1 MTVLNVLRLSA
12 VFATS
17 LALSGCF
24 VTTQQMP
31 AGTGPIND
39 DALVG
44 KWQGIDAEDNKPENT
59 FFTITKTGRDA
70 PLHMVMLDDGK
81 QSEYDIRTTQVN
93 GQHILVA
100 RVTAPEEAIKESGG
114 GSYIAYYEAMP
125 EQLTFYLLDAEKVRP
140 LVKSGKLK
148 GNPGEKQ
155 YDIVELT
162 GSAQDVAAFLGSKD
176 GLASRVD
183 GPGGRMIRVH

>member
-1 MTVLNVLRLSA
+1 MTVLNALRLSA
-12 VFATS
+12 VLAVS
-17 LALSGCF
+17 LALSACF

-44 KWQGIDAEDNKPENT
+44 KWQGVDGDTNQPQNT

-114 GSYIAYYEAMP
+114 GAYIAYYEATP
-125 EQLTFYLLDAEKVRP
+125 EQLTFYLLDAEKVRAFI
-140 LVKSGKLK
+140 KSGKLK

-155 YDIVELT
+155 YDIAELT
-162 GSAQDVAAFLGSKD
+162 GSPQEVAAFLGSPE
-176 GLASRVD
+176 GIASRVD